1 MPDNLGP
8 PSWNTAERRPHQ
20 SGQAK
25 GMKHGN
31 PVAVNV
37 EWMVDT
43 GAELSVVT
51 NSVESNFD
59 LTPVGG
65 SASGT
70 TGGGGIIIK
79 SGMEV
84 EFEVFDPSGNK
95 VSITSNLDV
104 GVKPNN
110 AGSEILG
117 VDQID
122 HAGAIIEWDPGTL
135 AGRLRQP

>member
-8 PSWNTAERRPHQ
+8 PSWNATERRPHQ
-20 SGQAK
+20 NGQAK
-25 GMKHGN
+25 GMKNGN
-31 PVAVNV
+31 PVSVAV
-37 EWMVDT
+37 EWMFDT
-43 GAELSVVT
+43 GAELSVIT

-70 TGGGGIIIK
+70 TGGGGILIK
-79 SGMEV
+79 SGMKV
-84 EFEVFDPSGNK
+84 EFEVFDPSGSK
-95 VSITSNLDV
+95 VLITSNLDV
-104 GVKPNN
+104 GVKSNN

-122 HAGAIIEWDPGTL
+122 YAGAIIEWDPGTL
-135 AGRLRQP
+135 TGRLRQP

>member
-8 PSWNTAERRPHQ
+8 PSWDPAQRRPHQ
-20 SGQAK
+20 GGEAK
-25 GMKHGN
+25 GYKRGR
-31 PVAVNV
+31 PVTVSV
-37 EWMVDT
+37 EWMADT

-51 NSVESNFD
+51 KDVGKRFD

-79 SGMEV
+79 SGMEIV
-84 EFEVFDPSGNK
+84 FEVFDPAGK
-95 VSITSNLDV
+95 VVPITSSLDV

-110 AGSEILG
+110 VGSEILG

-122 HAGAIIEWDPGTL
+122 YAGAIIEWDPGTL
-135 AGRLRQP
+135 KGRLRQP